1 MEGITLDP
9 EWKLPNQKE
18 EIAHRYHLKKIQELH
33 QMVDRSKLRGKR
45 KVTRF
50 FIDNEYVENGYM
62 EKLPKLCTLVYQGLL
77 YHGNTETQTAWPSFK
92 KLTAHTGEKNRNY
105 ISNALRLLKECGI
118 IGVVQCKKGF
128 KTLNLYSFQA
138 TDYWLSLDHVTK
150 RLKLT
155 DTLAQYPNITLRSI
169 KRRGVRRKNVDTLT
183 NQINNNPN
191 SVTSIGDVL
200 RRQMHKWGRNPEV
213 AISEGSRNT
222 VVRTAYEG
230 DVEVSEPRLDT
241 PKTAEENGEKTAI
254 RSIQEDTTQIP
265 DISGNLRENNHE
277 LDTTKT
283 HNELALEDITKE
295 DIGPG
300 NATLQKL

>member
-1 MEGITLDP
+1 MEEITLDP

-18 EIAHRYHLKKIQELH
+18 EIAHRYHLKKIQEL
-33 QMVDRSKLRGKR
+33 QLMVDRSKLRGKR

-50 FIDNEYVENGYM
+50 FIDNEYIENGY
-62 EKLPKLCTLVYQGLL
+62 EAKLPKLCTLVYQGLL

-92 KLTAHTGEKNRNY
+92 TLIKHTGEKNRNY

-138 TDYWLSLDHVTK
+138 TDYWISLDHITK

-155 DTLAQYPNITLRSI
+155 DSLAQYPIVTLRSI

-200 RRQMHKWGRNPEV
+200 KRQMHKWDKSPGV
-213 AISEGSRNT
+213 AIQQGSRNT

-230 DVEVSEPRLDT
+230 DVEISEPHSEVPDT
-241 PKTAEENGEKTAI
+241 PDKKGEKTAI
-254 RSIQEDTTQIP
+254 RSIQEDTTQFPEIA
-265 DISGNLRENNHE
+265 GKLREEHIE
-277 LDTTKT
+277 LDTTQLPQ
-283 HNELALEDITKE
+283 NELTLEDISKE
-295 DIGPG
+295 DIGLG
-300 NATLQKL
+300 NATL

>member
-1 MEGITLDP
+1 MEEITLDP
-9 EWKLPNQKE
+9 EWKLPNRKE
-18 EIAHRYHLKKIQELH
+18 EIAHQYHLKKIHEL
-33 QMVDRSKLRGKR
+33 QLMVDRSKLRGKR

-50 FIDNEYVENGYM
+50 FVDNEYVENGYM

-77 YHGNTETQTAWPSFK
+77 FHSNTETQTAWPSFK
-92 KLTAHTGEKNRNY
+92 TLTKHTGEKNRNY

-128 KTLNLYSFQA
+128 KTLNLYYFQA
-138 TDYWLSLDHVTK
+138 TDYWISLDHITK

-155 DTLAQYPNITLRSI
+155 DSLAQYPIVTLRSI

-200 RRQMHKWGRNPEV
+200 KRQMHKWDKSPGV
-213 AISEGSRNT
+213 AIQQGSRNT

-230 DVEVSEPRLDT
+230 DVEISEPHSEVPDT
-241 PKTAEENGEKTAI
+241 PDKKGEKTAI
-254 RSIQEDTTQIP
+254 RSIQQDTTQFP
-265 DISGNLRENNHE
+265 EVTGNLREENIE
-277 LDTTKT
+277 LDTTQLPQ
-283 HNELALEDITKE
+283 NELSLEDISKE
-295 DIGPG
+295 DIGLG
-300 NATLQKL
+300 NATL

>member
-1 MEGITLDP
+1 MEEITLDP
-9 EWKLPNQKE
+9 EWKLPNRKE
-18 EIAHRYHLKKIQELH
+18 EIARHYHLKKIQELQ

-62 EKLPKLCTLVYQGLL
+62 HKLPKLCTLVYQGLL
-77 YHGNTETQTAWPSFK
+77 YHCNTETQTAWPSFK
-92 KLTAHTGEKNRNY
+92 TLTEHTGEKNRNY

-155 DTLAQYPNITLRSI
+155 DSLAQYPNVTLRSI

-183 NQINNNPN
+183 NQINNVPN
-191 SVTSIGDVL
+191 SLTSVKDVL
-200 RRQMHKWGRNPEV
+200 ERQMHRWDRKPEV
-213 AISEGSRNT
+213 AIPEGSRNT

-230 DVEVSEPRLDT
+230 DVEVSTPHSDSPDT
-241 PKTAEENGEKTAI
+241 PEEKGEKTAI
-254 RSIQEDTTQIP
+254 RSIQEDTTQFP
-265 DISGNLRENNHE
+265 DITGNLRENNIE
-277 LDTTKT
+277 LDTTQMPQ
-283 HNELALEDITKE
+283 NELSLEDISKE
-295 DIGPG
+295 DIGLG
-300 NATLQKL
+300 NATL

>member
-9 EWKLPNQKE
+9 EWELPNRKE
-18 EIAHRYHLKKIQELH
+18 EIAHLYHLKKIQELQ

-128 KTLNLYSFQA
+128 KTLNLYYFQS
-138 TDYWLSLDHVTK
+138 TEYWISLEQTTK

-155 DTLAQYPNITLRSI
+155 DSLAQYPIVTLRSI

-200 RRQMHKWGRNPEV
+200 ARRMQKWQRDPQV

-230 DVEVSEPRLDT
+230 DVEVSTIHLDSPDI
-241 PKTAEENGEKTAI
+241 PKENGEKTVV
-254 RSIQEDTTQIP
+254 RSVPGDTTQFP
-265 DISGNLRENNHE
+265 DITGNLREKITE
-277 LDTTKT
+277 LDTTQT
-283 HNELALEDITKE
+283 HHELALEDITKE

-300 NATLQKL
+300 SATL